1 MNVPTHNT
9 IGMAIFRELTER
21 EARGPANWERKYS
34 PAVLAKPLQP
44 ERLVNLAEFDSTMR
58 APMPMS
64 AQLRVL
70 KEQRM
75 KQRAEAAFFESRAF
89 PHKSTRPVSAASVK
103 LYGDKAWHTQARTE
117 KPALPKM
124 RPQSAP
130 VRPGPNARRVWNFER
145 TQYLGLRELVEPN
158 PPADSTSVAK
168 PWHKSHY
175 QASILG

>member
-1 MNVPTHNT
+1 
-9 IGMAIFRELTER
+9 
-21 EARGPANWERKYS
+21 
-34 PAVLAKPLQP
+34 
-44 ERLVNLAEFDSTMR
+44 
-58 APMPMS
+58 
-64 AQLRVL
+64 
-70 KEQRM
+70 M
-75 KQRAEAAFFESRAF
+75 KQRAEVAHFESRAF
-89 PHKSTRPVSAASVK
+89 PHKSTRPVSAASVR

-158 PPADSTSVAK
+158 PPADSMSVAK